1 MTKIRTLLA
10 VPAALLALAGAA
22 HALEITYENDPRI
35 RMPLKPI
42 TEEQRQ
48 IDLQLGNCLKA
59 NGGRMT
65 GRCAEL
71 RDKSDQAAMAAR
83 AREEASTAQQVMELA
98 PAPAPANN

>member
-1 MTKIRTLLA
+1 MTKFRTLLA
-10 VPAALLALAGAA
+10 IPAALLAFAGAA
-22 HALEITYENDPRI
+22 HALEITYENDPRF
-35 RMPLKPI
+35 RLPLKPI

-71 RDKSDQAAMAAR
+71 RNRSEQAALAAR
-83 AREEASTAQQVMELA
+83 AREESAMAQKSS
-98 PAPAPANN
+98 N

>member
-1 MTKIRTLLA
+1 MTKLRILLA
-10 VPAALLALAGAA
+10 IPVALLAFAGAA

-71 RDKSDQAAMAAR
+71 LNRSEQAAMAAK
-83 AREEASTAQQVMELA
+83 AREDAAMAQKT
-98 PAPAPANN
+98 N

>member
-1 MTKIRTLLA
+1 MTKLRTLLA
-10 VPAALLALAGAA
+10 VPAALLAFAGAA

-71 RDKSDQAAMAAR
+71 LNRSEQAAAAAKAREDAAMAQK
-83 AREEASTAQQVMELA
+83 T
-98 PAPAPANN
+98 N